1 MENNN
6 DVLVHYGTLGMK
18 WGVRRAYKTLGN
30 SSASS
35 EKKAKAVTKIQR
47 SQEKASAKLNKLDQK
62 ATKKI
67 STAVKRKY
75 GWGGG
80 QKAYEKAKWKADR
93 QAYKA
98 RNWYNAMQKT
108 FDGKSMSKI
117 SDSDKAIGR
126 KYIDYFMQ
134 TSEITN

>member
-1 MENNN
+1 MLFLNGVVMDNTP
-6 DVLVHYGTLGMK
+6 DYLSLFIHPDDHLAHYGTLGMK

-80 QKAYEKAKWKADR
+80 QKA
-93 QAYKA
+93 
-98 RNWYNAMQKT
+98 
-108 FDGKSMSKI
+108 
-117 SDSDKAIGR
+117 
-126 KYIDYFMQ
+126 
-134 TSEITN
+134 